1 MKRIVY
7 YLFLFALS
15 TDASFANDRCESLN
29 SYVNLKKSSSYGYL
43 DDWCALLIK
52 VGDFRQRFIS
62 THGEAAWEK
71 YSYYK
76 EDPNEYGGAKI
87 STFDVYIEDV
97 ITFGNLLTNNRV
109 PSDIKLIHINE
120 TYTFSRKNNKWYIDL
135 IDENSLEE
143 HYIETDK
150 YHVGLKKAN
159 HALDQNTKP
168 DKVMAIF
175 HQYITLPMLGEVLKK
190 SHKK

>member
-1 MKRIVY
+1 
-7 YLFLFALS
+7 
-15 TDASFANDRCESLN
+15 
-29 SYVNLKKSSSYGYL
+29 
-43 DDWCALLIK
+43 
-52 VGDFRQRFIS
+52 
-62 THGEAAWEK
+62 
-71 YSYYK
+71 
-76 EDPNEYGGAKI
+76 
-87 STFDVYIEDV
+87 
-97 ITFGNLLTNNRV
+97 
-109 PSDIKLIHINE
+109 
-120 TYTFSRKNNKWYIDL
+120 IDL

-159 HALDQNTKP
+159 HALDQNKKP